1 MAETV
6 QKPIPTP
13 SPDSMPFYE
22 GAKQG
27 RLMIQRCGKCGVS
40 RFVARSYC
48 AECGSPQFSW
58 VQASG
63 RAKLLTWA
71 HVHQK
76 YHPAFLAETPYPIAT
91 VELDEGPRLVSDLVQ
106 LGGATLRAGM
116 ALQVVFD
123 DAGEWKIPK
132 FKPA

>member
-1 MAETV
+1 MAEAP
-6 QKPIPTP
+6 QKPVPTP
-13 SPDSMPFYE
+13 TPDSQPFYD

-27 RLMIQRCGKCGVS
+27 RLMIQRCGQCGVS
-40 RFVARSYC
+40 RFVARSHC
-48 AECGSPQFSW
+48 AECGSAQSSW

-63 RAKLLTWA
+63 RATLVSWA

-91 VELDEGPRLVSDLVQ
+91 VELEEGPRLVSDLVD
-106 LGGATLRAGM
+106 LGGTTLRAG
-116 ALQVVFD
+116 LPLRVVFD

-132 FKPA
+132 FRPA